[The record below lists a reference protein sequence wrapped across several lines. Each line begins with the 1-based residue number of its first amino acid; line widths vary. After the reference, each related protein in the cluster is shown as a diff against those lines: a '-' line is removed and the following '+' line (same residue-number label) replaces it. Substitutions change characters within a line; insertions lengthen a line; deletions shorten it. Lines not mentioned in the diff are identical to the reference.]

1 MLNQSSLKRVSI
13 KVSMSELGFRVQ
25 GSKAYVIRNGNEKE
39 IPRDSILEIYQL
51 VLGNIAPNR
60 DYSSVTSVRKLL
72 RIIDLECEP
81 DESDGESDDE
91 DEESEEEAPV
101 VSNPTRGRRPAVRTV
116 RRAVKPDPKDDTDD
130 EDSDDE

>member
-1 MLNQSSLKRVSI
+1 
-13 KVSMSELGFRVQ
+13 MSDLGFRVQ

-51 VLGNIAPNR
+51 VLGNIAPHR

-91 DEESEEEAPV
+91 GNDSEESEEAKPV
-101 VSNPTRGRRPAVRTV
+101 VRGRRPAVRTV
-116 RRAVKPDPKDDTDD
+116 RRTVKPAPKEDSD